1 MTWLRRMRDGWQ
13 AEISA
18 KAQKRFPS
26 LPVTCRMPYLLGWRN
41 LWSIWTLLRL
51 TVGLFFAE
59 LLNWQTWR
67 KHEENIEEWNEIFFP
82 KSFEDSQFS
91 TFTEVLSSSQHPLPP
106 FPVATWVRTLCIG
119 TKASSVLNT
128 IILLP
133 RCTCVLPHKEFWH
146 VCCGCT
152 SLKVR
157 NIFLVLLLS

>member
-67 KHEENIEEWNEIFFP
+67 KHEENIEKWNEIFFP
-82 KSFEDSQFS
+82 LRVLKTLSFQRLLRSYQAPSIHFLRSPWRPGYEHF
-91 TFTEVLSSSQHPLPP
+91 VLGQ
-106 FPVATWVRTLCIG
+106 
-119 TKASSVLNT
+119 K
-128 IILLP
+128 
-133 RCTCVLPHKEFWH
+133 
-146 VCCGCT
+146 
-152 SLKVR
+152 
-157 NIFLVLLLS
+157 LLLSSIRLFCSLAVHVYFPIKNFGMFVVDALA